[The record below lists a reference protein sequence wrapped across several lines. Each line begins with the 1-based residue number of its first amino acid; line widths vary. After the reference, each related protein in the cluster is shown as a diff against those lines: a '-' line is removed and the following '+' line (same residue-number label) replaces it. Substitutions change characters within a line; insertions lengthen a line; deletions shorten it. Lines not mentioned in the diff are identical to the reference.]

1 MHIRRAT
8 MSDTDAIY
16 QLIKHYALE
25 GKLLSRTYASIYEN
39 LQNFYVADEGGAVA
53 GVASLHI
60 LDKDLAE
67 IRSLAVDPDHTGKG
81 IGKELVKQIIYE
93 TNRLEIENLI
103 ALTYQIEFFTKLGF
117 DIVDKQSLPQKMWKD
132 CINCPKLPSCDE
144 TAMLKKVWQTELAKQ

>member
-39 LQNFYVADEGGAVA
+39 LQNFYVADEGGAVT